1 MSARPRSSV
10 FVLVLAFACAG
21 DDGSEPGTE
30 LGPCVQERYCEQPLV
45 CTDGICVHPGH
56 LDDDGQ
62 VRIDMG
68 GGTWPGDD
76 GNAEGG
82 SVEGGSAEGG
92 GAEVYC
98 TNDSASGGC
107 ICGHTADYGP
117 LDEPCSESTLPSPSQ
132 CCAGEGWPSYGGCS
146 CWSLSCRRISYDTCH
161 CGIGLPDGEDEPVGA
176 CTPDGGICCRDGSSS
191 CACWTSLTS
200 CPPDYQQVETCT
212 VAELACGDSTRVT
225 ACN

>member
-1 MSARPRSSV
+1 MSVRLRSSV
-10 FVLVLAFACAG
+10 LVLVLASACAD
-21 DDGSEPGTE
+21 DDGSAPGHE

-45 CTDGICVHPGH
+45 CTDGICVHPDQLADEGQG
-56 LDDDGQ
+56 DASVSASGYDDEGATYDDGGT
-62 VRIDMG
+62 RIDMG
-68 GGTWPGDD
+68 GGTWPGD
-76 GNAEGG
+76 GGSVEGG
-82 SVEGGSAEGG
+82 SVEGGSADGG

-161 CGIGLPDGEDEPVGA
+161 CGIRLPNGKNNPSA
-176 CTPDGGICCRDGSSS
+176 P
-191 CACWTSLTS
+191 
-200 CPPDYQQVETCT
+200 CPPRGHLA
-212 VAELACGDSTRVT
+212 VATGARASPAGSP
-225 ACN
+225 